1 MKPPEMWILSGP
13 NGAGKT
19 TLAQTHH
26 SDFVDRGDFLNA
38 DEIARNISPNFPDKE
53 AITAGRKLIS
63 RRNEAIRER
72 RSFII
77 ETTLANRSLLR
88 VVEIAKNAGYK
99 TGLIYL
105 WVADPELC
113 IQRVASRVADGG
125 HHIPS
130 EVIIRRYWRGNALL
144 PSYLSAVHTARISS
158 TNEAPRLIAKKG
170 RQGLKIFRPDDWRT
184 LSSGFP

>member
-1 MKPPEMWILSGP
+1 MKPPEMWILAGP

-19 TLAQTHH
+19 TLAQTHY
-26 SDFVDRGDFLNA
+26 SDLVGRGDFLNA

-53 AITAGRKLIS
+53 AISAGRKLIS
-63 RRNEAIRER
+63 RRNEAIRTR
-72 RSFII
+72 RDFVV
-77 ETTLANRSLLR
+77 ETTLATRSLLR
-88 VVEIAKNAGYK
+88 VTATAKAAGYN

-105 WVADPELC
+105 WVVDPELC

-144 PSYLSAVHTARISS
+144 PSYLSIVDTARIVS
-158 TNEAPRLIAKKG
+158 TNESPRQIARKDHL
-170 RQGLKIFRPDDWRT
+170 GLKILRPDDWRL
-184 LSSGFP
+184 LSLGFP

>member
-1 MKPPEMWILSGP
+1 MKPPEMWILAGP

-19 TLAQTHH
+19 TLAQTHY
-26 SDFVDRGDFLNA
+26 SDLAGRGDFLNA
-38 DEIARNISPNFPDKE
+38 DEIARNFSPSFPDKE
-53 AITAGRKLIS
+53 AIAAGRKLIS

-72 RSFII
+72 RSFVI
-77 ETTLANRSLLR
+77 ETTLATRSLLR
-88 VVEIAKNAGYK
+88 VVETAKNAGYN

-144 PSYLSAVHTARISS
+144 PSYLSAVHTAQISS
-158 TNEAPRLIAKKG
+158 TNETPQMIAKKG
-170 RQGLKIFRPDDWRT
+170 RQGLKIFRPDDWQA
-184 LSSGFP
+184 LSFGFP